1 MNKYRLFDVKIGI
14 FVEGVLVKIFF
25 LRYVVY
31 FIILWL
37 YVLFLLFVVFLDVN
51 LRKEKKFKMI

>member
-1 MNKYRLFDVKIGI
+1 MNKYRLFDVKIGF
-14 FVEGVLVKIFF
+14 FVEGVLVKNFF

-51 LRKEKKFKMI
+51 IRKEKKFKMI